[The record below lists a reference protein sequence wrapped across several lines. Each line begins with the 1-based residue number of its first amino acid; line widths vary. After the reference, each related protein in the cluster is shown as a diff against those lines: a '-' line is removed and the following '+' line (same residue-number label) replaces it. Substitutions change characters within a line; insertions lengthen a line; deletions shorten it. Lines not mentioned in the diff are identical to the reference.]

1 MTCSDAR
8 VGRRPDGRHGDLAA
22 CGGCR
27 REPGWRD
34 PAPPAKQSVRPSS
47 DARMTRRRTQ
57 CVASLLSLA
66 LLLLLACTAAPPDES
81 HDHGGDN
88 GHSHGDGETWSV
100 TVLGERFE
108 VFPEIDVLEVGHT
121 AMAHTHVTRLADFA
135 PLVEGTVEI
144 VLVDGGG
151 RQVFGADGSA
161 DPGHFAIEI
170 TPRRTGE
177 AQLLFRIDD
186 GAGIEEIPGGWVR
199 VGEAHHPEGLVR
211 APELPAGSD
220 GGEPVAFL
228 KEQQWQGRF
237 ATAWVEEG
245 HLARSVSGVATFRP
259 PAGGEST
266 VTSQVDGVVQPA
278 AGPDASGDTGTA
290 GASAGATWPFVGRRV
305 ERDSPLFRV
314 VPLVASE
321 RSLATL
327 EAEVETL
334 AVELESARARSA
346 RLRELLTL
354 EAVSERE
361 VGEAGVRARLLETRH
376 RAAER
381 DLESARSSREGGADG
396 AGISLKAPFSGRIAA
411 VSTTPGATVAA
422 GDSLARLVRTDVVWI
437 EVALP
442 PQDARRL
449 MDAGLQGVVLDD
461 PESGPVR
468 IDEGLSLVSVSPEL
482 SPRTGTVTVLL
493 EAPGLAG
500 TGFAL
505 GSTVDAQVLMAGE
518 DSGIVVPASAVID
531 DGGVP
536 VVFLQLSGEDFQRQT
551 VTVLSR
557 QGGQVLVGGL
567 APGQRLVTRGGDAI
581 RRSSLMASGEA
592 HGHVH

>member
-1 MTCSDAR
+1 MR
-8 VGRRPDGRHGDLAA
+8 WGEGGIGRRPCGRRVDLAA
-22 CGGCR
+22 SGGSR
-27 REPGWRD
+27 RG
-34 PAPPAKQSVRPSS
+34 
-47 DARMTRRRTQ
+47 RRRTQ
-57 CVASLLSLA
+57 CGATSLCVAVLFLV
-66 LLLLLACTAAPPDES
+66 ACVGSPPAEE
-81 HDHGGDN
+81 HDH
-88 GHSHGDGETWSV
+88 SHEAWTV
-100 TVLGERFE
+100 TALGERFE
-108 VFPEIDVLEVGHT
+108 VFPEIDALEVGHT
-121 AMAHTHVTRLADFA
+121 AMAHTHVTRLADFG

-144 VLVDGGG
+144 VLVDGEGE
-151 RQVFGADGSA
+151 QVFGAGESA
-161 DPGHFAIEI
+161 DPGHFLVEV

-177 AQLLFRIDD
+177 ADLLFRIDD
-186 GAGIEEIPGGWVR
+186 GVGIEEIPGGRVR
-199 VGEAHHPEGLVR
+199 VGAADHAEGLIQ

-259 PAGGEST
+259 PGGGEST
-266 VTSQVDGVVQPA
+266 VTAQVDGVVQPPA
-278 AGPDASGDTGTA
+278 DARS
-290 GASAGATWPFVGRRV
+290 WPFVGRRV
-305 ERDSPLFRV
+305 ERDAPLFRV

-327 EAEVETL
+327 EGELEAL
-334 AVELESARARSA
+334 AVELESARSRST
-346 RLRELLTL
+346 RLQELLAL
-354 EAVSERE
+354 EAVSERDVE
-361 VGEAGVRARLLETRH
+361 ETGVRARTLEARH

-411 VSTTPGATVAA
+411 VSTTPGATVSA

-449 MDAGLQGVVLDD
+449 ASAGLRGVVLDD

-505 GSTVDAQVLMAGE
+505 GSTVAAQVLMAGKE
-518 DSGIVVPASAVID
+518 SGIVVPASALVD

-551 VTVLSR
+551 VTVLGR
-557 QGGQVLVGGL
+557 QGDEVLVGGL

>member
-1 MTCSDAR
+1 MKPME
-8 VGRRPDGRHGDLAA
+8 GRRGCRPCGRRVDPAA
-22 CGGCR
+22 CGGSR
-27 REPGWRD
+27 RG
-34 PAPPAKQSVRPSS
+34 
-47 DARMTRRRTQ
+47 RRRTQ
-57 CVASLLSLA
+57 CETSCLSVVALFLV
-66 LLLLLACTAAPPDES
+66 ACVGSPPAEE
-81 HDHGGDN
+81 HDH
-88 GHSHGDGETWSV
+88 SHEAWTV
-100 TVLGERFE
+100 TALGERFE
-108 VFPEIDVLEVGHT
+108 VFPEIDALEVGRT
-121 AMAHTHVTRLADFA
+121 AMAHTHVTRLADFG

-144 VLVDGGG
+144 VLVDGEGE
-151 RQVFGADGSA
+151 QVFRAGESA
-161 DPGHFAIEI
+161 DAGHFLVEV

-177 AQLLFRIDD
+177 ADLLFRIDD
-186 GAGIEEIPGGWVR
+186 GAGIEEIPAGRVR
-199 VGEAHHPEGLVR
+199 VGAADQPEGLIQ

-245 HLARSVSGVATFRP
+245 HLALSVSGVATFRP

-266 VTSQVDGVVQPA
+266 VTAQVDGVVQPP
-278 AGPDASGDTGTA
+278 G
-290 GASAGATWPFVGRRV
+290 GARSWPFVGRRV
-305 ERDSPLFRV
+305 ERDAPLFRV

-327 EAEVETL
+327 EGELEAL
-334 AVELESARARSA
+334 AVELESARSRGT
-346 RLRELLTL
+346 RLRELLAL

-361 VGEAGVRARLLETRH
+361 VEETGVRARTLEARH

-422 GDSLARLVRTDVVWI
+422 GDALARLVRTDVVWI

-449 MDAGLQGVVLDD
+449 AAAGLRGVVLDD

-482 SPRTGTVTVLL
+482 SPRTGTVTVLV

-505 GSTVDAQVLMAGE
+505 GSTVAAQVLMAGE
-518 DSGIVVPASAVID
+518 ESGIVVPASALVD

-551 VTVLSR
+551 VTVLGR
-557 QGGQVLVGGL
+557 QGDEALVGGL

>member
-1 MTCSDAR
+1 MRWGEAAAEAGQKAGAPTR
-8 VGRRPDGRHGDLAA
+8 GVPGHGLTAIFAA
-22 CGGCR
+22 L
-27 REPGWRD
+27 P
-34 PAPPAKQSVRPSS
+34 V
-47 DARMTRRRTQ
+47 
-57 CVASLLSLA
+57 
-66 LLLLLACTAAPPDES
+66 LLLGCVNSPAAEE
-81 HDHGGDN
+81 H
-88 GHSHGDGETWSV
+88 GHSHEAWTV
-100 TVLGERFE
+100 TALGERFE
-108 VFPEIDVLEVGHT
+108 VFPEIDALEVGHT
-121 AMAHTHVTRLADFA
+121 AMAHTHVTRLADFG

-144 VLVDGGG
+144 VLVDGEGE
-151 RQVFGADGSA
+151 QVFGAGESA
-161 DPGHFAIEI
+161 DPGHFLVEV

-177 AQLLFRIDD
+177 ADLLFRIDD
-186 GAGIEEIPGGWVR
+186 GAGIEEIPGGRVR
-199 VGEAHHPEGLVR
+199 VGAADHAEGLIQ

-259 PAGGEST
+259 PGGGEST
-266 VTSQVDGVVQPA
+266 VTAQVDGVVQPP
-278 AGPDASGDTGTA
+278 AGSR
-290 GASAGATWPFVGRRV
+290 SWPFVGRRV
-305 ERDSPLFRV
+305 EGDAPLFRV

-327 EAEVETL
+327 EGELEAL
-334 AVELESARARSA
+334 AVELESARSRST
-346 RLRELLTL
+346 RLQELLAL
-354 EAVSERE
+354 EAVSERDVE
-361 VGEAGVRARLLETRH
+361 ETGVRARTLEARH

-411 VSTTPGATVAA
+411 VSTTPGATVSA

-449 MDAGLQGVVLDD
+449 ASAGLRGVVLDD

-500 TGFAL
+500 SGFAL
-505 GSTVDAQVLMAGE
+505 GSTVAAQVLMAGE
-518 DSGIVVPASAVID
+518 ESGIVVPASALVD

-551 VTVLSR
+551 VTVLGR
-557 QGGQVLVGGL
+557 QGDEVLVGGL